1 VQESPPP
8 PYPPTHSPPPPHT
21 HKQLSD
27 AQLGLQAAKENVT
40 LVRDGMSAKL
50 SATEKRLQA
59 REAECQ
65 ALREKL
71 GLSLSNVTSPAIS
84 RENTA
89 EDCGAFGMRGGGGG
103 GGGDLGEKR
112 LLERAQGSILCVN
125 VSSSRSITSDGSPP
139 KDITQYVSGE
149 EAEARLTALSAELE
163 VSYWFS

>member
-1 VQESPPP
+1 
-8 PYPPTHSPPPPHT
+8 
-21 HKQLSD
+21 
-27 AQLGLQAAKENVT
+27 
-40 LVRDGMSAKL
+40 MSAKL

-103 GGGDLGEKR
+103 GGGGGGDLGEKR
-112 LLERAQGSILCVN
+112 LFERAQGSILCVN